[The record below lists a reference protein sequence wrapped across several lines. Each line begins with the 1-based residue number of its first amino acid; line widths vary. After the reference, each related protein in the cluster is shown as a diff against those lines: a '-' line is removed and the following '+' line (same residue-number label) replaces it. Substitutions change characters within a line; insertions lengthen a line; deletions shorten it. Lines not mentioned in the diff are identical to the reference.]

1 MAGKCLDSNVVI
13 AVIEEDPRV
22 LQHLRLSVAVY
33 VPLVVLGELLYGA
46 ENSARP
52 AANRRRIERAF
63 FDIELLL
70 PDIGTAQL
78 YASIRAQLKRA
89 GTPIPDNDI
98 WIAATAMQHDLT
110 LVTRDAHFDQ
120 IESLPIE
127 TWG

>member
-22 LQHLRLSVAVY
+22 LQHLRPSVAVY

-89 GTPIPDNDI
+89 GTSIPDNDI